1 MAATDLTVE
10 EYTIR
15 FVRKYIK
22 VRDATRHPVVP
33 PPAPLTPPPDFL
45 FTPSRPPPSS
55 SLAG

>member
-22 VRDATRHPVVP
+22 VRDATRHPVAP
-33 PPAPLTPPPDFL
+33 SPAPLNPP
-45 FTPSRPPPSS
+45 
-55 SLAG
+55 

>member
-22 VRDATRHPVVP
+22 VRDATRHPV
-33 PPAPLTPPPDFL
+33 TPPPPPL
-45 FTPSRPPPSS
+45 KPPP
-55 SLAG
+55 

>member
-22 VRDATRHPVVP
+22 VRDATRHPVAP
-33 PPAPLTPPPDFL
+33 PPAPLHPPG
-45 FTPSRPPPSS
+45 RARG
-55 SLAG
+55 AGG